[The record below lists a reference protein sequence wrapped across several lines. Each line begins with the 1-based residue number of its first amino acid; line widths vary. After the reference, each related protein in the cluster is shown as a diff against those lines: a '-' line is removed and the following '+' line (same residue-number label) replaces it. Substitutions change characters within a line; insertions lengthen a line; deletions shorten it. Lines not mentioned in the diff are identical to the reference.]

1 MQGNLTGAPVAQEG
15 GAAALRSGQLLVAD
29 LMKEVTALKAQLE
42 IKTASLDEEKRTTLR
57 LDGEVAEMQSQLETF
72 KSMDDPAGDDLFD
85 DDDDLD
91 DLDAEDGGASEKIV
105 AAMSAEGRGL
115 VDKLR
120 RENMAS
126 HFEVVTLSEQLQGL
140 GEVPSSTSGMTKA
153 GELARLRKR
162 NHDLE
167 DQLSSL
173 SGDVVPL
180 AIVNRIKEEKH
191 RQVEELRAE
200 LAEATASVVAA
211 AEETDYAN
219 LDLLEAKVVM
229 YRQLLVEAV
238 RGELGD
244 DVIAEIERIAS
255 EPIPNQA

>member
-1 MQGNLTGAPVAQEG
+1 
-15 GAAALRSGQLLVAD
+15 
-29 LMKEVTALKAQLE
+29 
-42 IKTASLDEEKRTTLR
+42 
-57 LDGEVAEMQSQLETF
+57 
-72 KSMDDPAGDDLFD
+72 
-85 DDDDLD
+85 
-91 DLDAEDGGASEKIV
+91 
-105 AAMSAEGRGL
+105 
-115 VDKLR
+115 
-120 RENMAS
+120 
-126 HFEVVTLSEQLQGL
+126 
-140 GEVPSSTSGMTKA
+140 
-153 GELARLRKR
+153 
-162 NHDLE
+162 
-167 DQLSSL
+167 
-173 SGDVVPL
+173 VPL